1 MNGDFGLISVPVG
14 IGAATLGGSAI
25 YYGVKVRGVMGACTR
40 VPRVYVE
47 LVCMPSRGLDLS
59 TRNIA
64 QYHEMIDLIPDQGDS
79 RSLN

>member
-47 LVCMPSRGLDLS
+47 LVCMPSRGLD
-59 TRNIA
+59 
-64 QYHEMIDLIPDQGDS
+64 
-79 RSLN
+79 